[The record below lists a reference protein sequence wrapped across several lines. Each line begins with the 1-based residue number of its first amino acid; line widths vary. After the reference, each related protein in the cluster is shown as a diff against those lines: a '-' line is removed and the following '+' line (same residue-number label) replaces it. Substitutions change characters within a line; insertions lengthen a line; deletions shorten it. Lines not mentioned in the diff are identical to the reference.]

1 MSNIPYVPNG
11 AATQSLD
18 LYLPSDYKKRKEP
31 LPWVLFIH
39 GGGWFTGDKDQDHYM
54 LHGTRWVI
62 LNNGYAVASVNYR
75 LSGESPFPA
84 QIRDCKTALRFLK
97 AHAKEYGLDT
107 RRIGVWGGSAGGN
120 LASLLGTSTNVPEF
134 ETGYWSEQTSQV
146 AAVCDFCGKT
156 DLLMIADDPQR
167 EKTPLYSQINQ
178 YLGGEIGS
186 RREAAQKASPV
197 FWVSDQTP
205 PFLIVH
211 GTADQT
217 NNYEHARRLFK
228 KLQDAGREV
237 ILLPLENTKHDGAA
251 FVSPETQRV
260 MLDFFA
266 KHLKQQE

>member
-75 LSGESPFPA
+75 LSGESPFPS

-211 GTADQT
+211 GT
-217 NNYEHARRLFK
+217 
-228 KLQDAGREV
+228 
-237 ILLPLENTKHDGAA
+237 
-251 FVSPETQRV
+251 
-260 MLDFFA
+260 
-266 KHLKQQE
+266 